1 MALIPKLE
9 LRQGQ
14 QLVMTPQLQQ
24 AIRLLQLSNVELCS
38 FVEQELERNPLL
50 ERDDTPGEPSAD
62 APDRREVAERE
73 GDDADGVDWA
83 LDQKP
88 IAGEERATV
97 REQIDASFSEEQAQ
111 PAPGANGEPYAEGP
125 GGPGTDLGSWSSV
138 KSGGGSFEGDDSTL
152 EDFVAAGRSLADHL
166 NEQLFLVITDPAE
179 RLIGA
184 HLIHMLDEAG
194 YLQGDLAD
202 LADKLG
208 APLARIEKVLALMQ
222 TFDPPGVLA
231 RNLAEC
237 LALQLKDQNRYDP
250 QIALLLDNLELLG
263 SHNLAALKRAVGVDG
278 QELAEMIAEIKTLTP
293 KPGLKFGS
301 VQIQPV
307 LPDVM
312 VKPRRDGSWLVE
324 LNTET
329 LPRVL
334 VSRTYYTT
342 VSKTARSEK
351 EKGYLLD
358 CLQNANWLVKS
369 LDQRAR
375 TILRVAEEIVRQQD
389 GFLTHG
395 IEHLKP
401 LNLKTVAD
409 AISMHESTV
418 SRVTSNKYM
427 ATPRGVFEL
436 KYFFTSAIASADGS
450 ADAHSS
456 ESVRHRIKQL
466 IDGENAETVLSDD
479 KIVELLKRDGVDIA
493 RRTVAKY
500 REALRIP
507 SSVQRRREKQM
518 AAKLDSVI

>member
-1 MALIPKLE
+1 MALVPKLE

-24 AIRLLQLSNVELCS
+24 AIRLLQLSNVELCT
-38 FVEQELERNPLL
+38 FVEAEVERNPLL
-50 ERDDTPGEPSAD
+50 ERDEVAPEPSLESTT
-62 APDRREVAERE
+62 PQSKSESE
-73 GDDADGVDWA
+73 GEADGEWA
-83 LDQKP
+83 
-88 IAGEERATV
+88 A
-97 REQIDASFSEEQAQ
+97 SEEAF
-111 PAPGANGEPYAEGP
+111 PLKSTAAANGETNGSAQP
-125 GGPGTDLGSWSSV
+125 GGADHDA
-138 KSGGGSFEGDDSTL
+138 GGWASLRPRTHNTFGGEEANL
-152 EDFVAAGRSLADHL
+152 EDFVAAGLSLADYL
-166 NEQLFLVITDPAE
+166 TEQLHVVVHDAAE

-184 HLIHMLDEAG
+184 HLIHMVDEAG
-194 YLQGDLAD
+194 YLRGDLDD
-202 LADKLG
+202 LAEKLG
-208 APLARIEKVLALMQ
+208 APNSLIAKVLGTLQ
-222 TFDPPGVLA
+222 GFDPPGVFA
-231 RNLAEC
+231 RDLAEC

-250 QIALLLDNLELLG
+250 QIAKLLEHLALLG
-263 SHNLAALKRAVGVDG
+263 GHNLAALKRAVGVDA
-278 QELAEMIAEIKTLTP
+278 QELAEMIAEIKKLNP

-307 LPDVM
+307 LPDV
-312 VKPRRDGSWLVE
+312 VVRPARDGSWVVE
-324 LNTET
+324 LNNDT

-334 VSRTYYTT
+334 VNRSYYTT
-342 VSKTARSEK
+342 VSKSTQSEQDR
-351 EKGYLLD
+351 GYLLD

-389 GFLTHG
+389 GFLTYG
-395 IEHLKP
+395 IAHLKP

-436 KYFFTSAIASADGS
+436 KYFFTSAIASADGEE
-450 ADAHSS
+450 AHSS
-456 ESVRHRIKQL
+456 EAVRHRIRQL
-466 IDGENAETVLSDD
+466 IDAETPQAVLSDD
-479 KIVELLKRDGVDIA
+479 KIVDQLKQDGIDIA

-518 AAKLDSVI
+518 AARLDASI

>member
-1 MALIPKLE
+1 MALVPKLE

-38 FVEQELERNPLL
+38 FVEAEVERNPLL
-50 ERDDTPGEPSAD
+50 ESEAVAPEESPTEAPRQKDDED
-62 APDRREVAERE
+62 
-73 GDDADGVDWA
+73 GDDGDGSGDWS
-83 LDQKP
+83 
-88 IAGEERATV
+88 AGEEAV
-97 REQIDASFSEEQAQ
+97 PLNGAVPHAGDAVS
-111 PAPGANGEPYAEGP
+111 APVLNGAEP
-125 GGPGTDLGSWSSV
+125 DVGSWASLRQRTSNAF
-138 KSGGGSFEGDDSTL
+138 GGEESNL

-166 NEQLFLVITDPAE
+166 TEQLHVVVTDPAV

-184 HLIHMLDEAG
+184 HLIHMVDEAG
-194 YLQGDLAD
+194 YLRGDLEE
-202 LADKLG
+202 LATKLG
-208 APLARIEKVLALMQ
+208 APTSLIEKALEQ
-222 TFDPPGVLA
+222 LQGFDPPGVMA
-231 RNLAEC
+231 RDLAEC

-250 QIALLLDNLELLG
+250 QIARLLDNLALLG
-263 SHNLAALKRAVGVDG
+263 NHNLAALKRAVGVDA
-278 QELAEMIAEIKTLTP
+278 QELADMIAEIKGLNP
-293 KPGLKFGS
+293 KPGLQFGT

-307 LPDVM
+307 LPDVS
-312 VKPRRDGSWLVE
+312 VRPAHDGSWLVE
-324 LNTET
+324 LNNDT

-334 VSRTYYTT
+334 VNRSYYAT
-342 VSKTARSEK
+342 VSKTAQLPK
-351 EKGYLLD
+351 DKDYLVD
-358 CLQNANWLVKS
+358 CLQSANWLVKS

-389 GFLTHG
+389 GFLTYG
-395 IEHLKP
+395 IAHLKP

-436 KYFFTSAIASADGS
+436 KYFFTSAIASADGEES
-450 ADAHSS
+450 HSS
-456 ESVRHRIKQL
+456 EAVRHRIRQL
-466 IDGENAETVLSDD
+466 IDAEASSAVLSDD
-479 KIVELLKRDGVDIA
+479 KIVEQLKHDGIDIA

-518 AAKLDSVI
+518 AARLGASL

>member
-1 MALIPKLE
+1 MALLPKLE

-38 FVEQELERNPLL
+38 FVEAEVERNPLL
-50 ERDDTPGEPSAD
+50 EAEAVAPEPGPEGDTKPRSGDSD
-62 APDRREVAERE
+62 GDE
-73 GDDADGVDWA
+73 GDDREWA
-83 LDQKP
+83 A
-88 IAGEERATV
+88 AG
-97 REQIDASFSEEQAQ
+97 DAFTHNSDAHEA
-111 PAPGANGEPYAEGP
+111 AGANGAPALNGA
-125 GGPGTDLGSWSSV
+125 GGDAGGWASV
-138 KSGGGSFEGDDSTL
+138 RQRTSNAFGGEESNL
-152 EDFVAAGRSLADHL
+152 EDYVAAGQSLADHL
-166 NEQLFLVITDPAE
+166 TEQLHVALTDPAE
-179 RLIGA
+179 RLIGS
-184 HLIHMLDEAG
+184 HLIHMVDETG
-194 YLQGDLAD
+194 YLRGDLGDLAER
-202 LADKLG
+202 LG
-208 APLARIEKVLALMQ
+208 APAGLVDKVLAELQ
-222 TFDPPGVLA
+222 GFDPPGVFA
-231 RNLAEC
+231 RDLAEC
-237 LALQLKDQNRYDP
+237 LALQLEDRNRYDP
-250 QIALLLDNLELLG
+250 QIARLLDNLTLLG
-263 SHNLAALKRAVGVDG
+263 SHNLAALKRAVGVDA
-278 QELAEMIAEIKTLTP
+278 QELSDMIAEIKGLNP
-293 KPGLKFGS
+293 KPGLRFGT

-307 LPDVM
+307 LPDVS
-312 VKPRRDGSWLVE
+312 VRPAHDGSWLVE
-324 LNTET
+324 LNNDT

-334 VSRTYYTT
+334 VNRSYYAT
-342 VSKTARSEK
+342 VSKTAQLPKDRD
-351 EKGYLLD
+351 YLLE

-436 KYFFTSAIASADGS
+436 KYFFTSAIASADGEES
-450 ADAHSS
+450 HSS
-456 ESVRHRIKQL
+456 EAVRHRIRQL
-466 IDGENAETVLSDD
+466 IAAETVGGVLSDD
-479 KIVELLKRDGVDIA
+479 KIVEQLKQDGIDIA

-518 AAKLDSVI
+518 AARLGN

>member
-50 ERDDTPGEPSAD
+50 ERDDSPIEPMAEG
-62 APDRREVAERE
+62 PDRREVKERE

-88 IAGEERATV
+88 IAEPERATM
-97 REQIDASFSEEQAQ
+97 RDQIDAAFEP
-111 PAPGANGEPYAEGP
+111 PAAADPANGDGEGYAGDGP
-125 GGPGTDLGSWSSV
+125 TDPVTDLGSWSSM
-138 KSGGGSFEGDDSTL
+138 KTGGGGGSFEGDDSTL
-152 EDFVAAGRSLADHL
+152 EDFVAAGKSLADHL
-166 NEQLFLVITDPAE
+166 NDQLLLNISDPAE

-184 HLIHMLDEAG
+184 HLIHMVDEAG

-208 APLARIEKVLALMQ
+208 APLSRIEKVLGVMQ
-222 TFDPPGVLA
+222 TFDPPGVMA

-237 LALQLKDQNRYDP
+237 LALQLKEQNRYDP

-312 VKPRRDGSWLVE
+312 VKPRRDGSWMVE
-324 LNTET
+324 LNT
-329 LPRVL
+329 
-334 VSRTYYTT
+334 
-342 VSKTARSEK
+342 
-351 EKGYLLD
+351 
-358 CLQNANWLVKS
+358 
-369 LDQRAR
+369 
-375 TILRVAEEIVRQQD
+375 
-389 GFLTHG
+389 
-395 IEHLKP
+395 
-401 LNLKTVAD
+401 
-409 AISMHESTV
+409 
-418 SRVTSNKYM
+418 
-427 ATPRGVFEL
+427 
-436 KYFFTSAIASADGS
+436 
-450 ADAHSS
+450 
-456 ESVRHRIKQL
+456 
-466 IDGENAETVLSDD
+466 
-479 KIVELLKRDGVDIA
+479 
-493 RRTVAKY
+493 
-500 REALRIP
+500 
-507 SSVQRRREKQM
+507 
-518 AAKLDSVI
+518 